1 MLGPNDTIANA
12 HDIAR
17 RATATHIVVEC
28 RRTNIMGNL
37 VQNASPFLFP
47 CTIEYSLICA
57 VILFEMWKKV
67 RNPEVARKN
76 IRKISTSDKGAHHL
90 SVDCSRA
97 HRGMFAGILII
108 VLTIISLIMFY
119 VLSAVPAYHN
129 KATFE
134 VTITEII
141 VYAITVVAVCLAYI
155 KMRDL
160 RFVRQAGIPLDCT
173 LLLLAQSGVFIY
185 STFSIIGSAFAIRF
199 ESDETAGGG
208 AEAIVAEVFC
218 LLQTSAQTMFILNAW
233 YRRCKSAQQ
242 SRAKPGRETITFLL
256 VANMALW
263 FMNTL
268 VKNRAMFRPTH
279 LRFFGAWAWTIITHV
294 SMPLAIFY
302 RFHSTI
308 CLFEIWKTTYKMRH
322 EQSVSY
328 K

>member
-1 MLGPNDTIANA
+1 
-12 HDIAR
+12 
-17 RATATHIVVEC
+17 
-28 RRTNIMGNL
+28 MGSL

-67 RNPEVARKN
+67 RNQEATRKN
-76 IRKISTSDKGAHHL
+76 IRKISNNNKSAYHF

-119 VLSAVPAYHN
+119 VLSDVPAYHQ

-134 VTITEII
+134 VTVTEII
-141 VYAITVVAVCLAYI
+141 VYAITAIAVLLAYM

-160 RFVRQAGIPLDCT
+160 RFAQHPGIPLDCT

-185 STFSIIGSAFAIRF
+185 SIFSIIGTAFAIRL
-199 ESDETAGGG
+199 ESDEAIGGG

-218 LLQTSAQTMFILNAW
+218 LVQTCAQTMFIFNAW
-233 YRRCKSAQQ
+233 YRRCKSARQT
-242 SRAKPGRETITFLL
+242 RAKPGRETITFLL

-263 FMNTL
+263 FINTL

-308 CLFEIWKTTYKMRH
+308 CLFEIWKTTYKVRH
-322 EQSVSY
+322 EPSVSY